1 MSTETDLSALRAR
14 VAELE
19 DRIQYLYKRLNI
31 EYGAEPSLVNTRIIE
46 FLKKGNKIEAIKI
59 YREIH
64 NVGLAEAKNA
74 VEGIKA
80 SLGL

>member
-1 MSTETDLSALRAR
+1 MSVETEVVALRVR

-19 DRIQYLYKRLNI
+19 HLVQYLYKKLNI
-31 EYGAEPSLVNTRIIE
+31 EYVAEPSLVDPRILE
-46 FLKKGNKIEAIKI
+46 VVKKGNKIESIKI
-59 YREIH
+59 YREVY

-74 VEGIKA
+74 VEGIEA